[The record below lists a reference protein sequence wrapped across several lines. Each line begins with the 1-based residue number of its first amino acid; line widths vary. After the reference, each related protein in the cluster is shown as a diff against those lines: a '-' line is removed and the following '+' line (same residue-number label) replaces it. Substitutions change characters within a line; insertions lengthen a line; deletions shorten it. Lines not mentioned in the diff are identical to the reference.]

1 MIVGCQCRLRT
12 RGRLASLTRI
22 CPRAKT
28 IIFKMSLEYLRDK
41 ETGTDWFWNTN
52 VFGCWGMSTAKT
64 NKNARSLL
72 WWGSCLQHWKT
83 EAKQMKV
90 PRTIVKCVSVITGK
104 CVCQEAWSRF
114 HKTSAKKGSVACRCI
129 VLSVYKELN
138 TMKKEHN
145 SVNRWCF
152 TFPCSVNGTAHLP
165 CKAASHSSQLCCSFA
180 PAKHNS
186 A

>member
-1 MIVGCQCRLRT
+1 MFPSPLMIVGCQCLLRT
-12 RGRLASLTRI
+12 SRRLAFLTRI

-52 VFGCWGMSTAKT
+52 VFGCRGMSTAKM

-72 WWGSCLQHWKT
+72 WWGSRLQHWKT

-114 HKTSAKKGSVACRCI
+114 HKTRVQKREAWPAD
-129 VLSVYKELN
+129 VLFSL
-138 TMKKEHN
+138 
-145 SVNRWCF
+145 F
-152 TFPCSVNGTAHLP
+152 TKS
-165 CKAASHSSQLCCSFA
+165 
-180 PAKHNS
+180 
-186 A
+186 